1 MKNNLIK
8 AAAAVPELKIADIE
22 YNTEKI
28 MEVIDKHGTDVVI
41 NGSVMGTDA
50 YAMKHRLH
58 TKPYQILRIYD
69 GDDVC
74 TYKVML

>member
-1 MKNNLIK
+1 
-8 AAAAVPELKIADIE
+8 
-22 YNTEKI
+22 
-28 MEVIDKHGTDVVI
+28 MEVIDKHGTDVVV

>member
-28 MEVIDKHGTDVVI
+28 MEV
-41 NGSVMGTDA
+41 
-50 YAMKHRLH
+50 RR
-58 TKPYQILRIYD
+58 ILDPVFLY
-69 GDDVC
+69 
-74 TYKVML
+74 